1 MNKNSLNTKL
11 NRIDETLLLM
21 KNNLGLSENE
31 VIENLAE
38 ATNLHT
44 LANVFIQEEEPE
56 TKDGIWIQADKNTH
70 PYETLKID
78 KDIIIPGA

>member
-1 MNKNSLNTKL
+1 MKGENKMNKNSLNTKL

-44 LANVFIQEEEPE
+44 LANIFIQEEEPE
-56 TKDGIWIQADKNTH
+56 NKRWYMG
-70 PYETLKID
+70 
-78 KDIIIPGA
+78 

>member
-56 TKDGIWIQADKNTH
+56 TKDGI
-70 PYETLKID
+70 
-78 KDIIIPGA
+78 